1 MAFRTSAGWGS
12 LPNGVFS
19 PIIYS
24 KKAQLAFRRASVVQA
39 ITNSEYFGEI
49 ASYGDSVKI
58 MKEPISILGH

>member
-1 MAFRTSAGWGS
+1 MAFPSAAGHGS

-39 ITNSEYFGEI
+39 VTNTE
-49 ASYGDSVKI
+49 
-58 MKEPISILGH
+58 LT